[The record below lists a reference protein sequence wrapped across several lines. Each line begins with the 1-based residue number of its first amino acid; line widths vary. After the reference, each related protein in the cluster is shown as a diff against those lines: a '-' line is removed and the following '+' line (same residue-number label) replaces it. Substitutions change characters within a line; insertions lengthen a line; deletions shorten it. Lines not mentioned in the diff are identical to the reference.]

1 MHLDV
6 HKHKYKKSRLS
17 VTSMKSCWPLTKAG
31 SPWTTVVLWF
41 QLNAVETMLAET
53 MTVVET
59 KTKTITNRST
69 LAETKTMT
77 NTNKWQ

>member
-1 MHLDV
+1 
-6 HKHKYKKSRLS
+6 
-17 VTSMKSCWPLTKAG
+17 MKSCWPLGKAG
-31 SPWTTVVLWF
+31 SRGTTVVLWF
-41 QLNAVETMLAET
+41 HLNAVETMLAET

-77 NTNKWQ
+77 NTNNCNNGPLLIYSTK